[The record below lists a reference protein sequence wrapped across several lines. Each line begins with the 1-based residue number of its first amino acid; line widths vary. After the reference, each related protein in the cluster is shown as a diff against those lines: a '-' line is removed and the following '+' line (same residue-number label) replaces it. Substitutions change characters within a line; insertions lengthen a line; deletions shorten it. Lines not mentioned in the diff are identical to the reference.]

1 MKNNKKYIPNT
12 SYKNLLADTLTP
24 VGIYMRLRDKYP
36 GSILLESNEYGQRSN
51 SYSFI
56 CCNPVASIQLDYK
69 GIAIHTPDGDTIQQ
83 PLDNDYDLSQ
93 GLEDFKNLFQEDAAK
108 FPFPTNGLFGYLT
121 YDAVQFFENI
131 SFDRSK
137 ADDPAHIPLAN
148 YQVFQNVLVFDHYH
162 NQLHVFDHVYEDG
175 TPAMESLINTIEHRD
190 IARYDF
196 ATMQDEQSEMD
207 DGQFKQL
214 VRQGK
219 DHCKRGD
226 VFQIVLSRK
235 FSQGYKG
242 DDFMVYRQL
251 RAINPSPYLF
261 YFDYGNFRIFGS
273 SPEAQLLIKDNQAS
287 IQPIA
292 GTYKRTGDDT
302 ADLAAATALKKD
314 PKETAE
320 HVMLVDLAR
329 NDLSRHARN
338 VQVTDYQNIHFYS
351 HVIHMVSTVTGE
363 VEKGHRIELIGDT
376 FPAGT
381 LSGAPKYSAMQLI
394 DRYEKSARSFY
405 GGALGYL
412 GFDGSFN
419 HAIII
424 RTILSTKNKLYF
436 RAGAG
441 VVVDS
446 EEESENQEVY
456 NKTNALRKAIQ
467 QADENQN

>member
-1 MKNNKKYIPNT
+1 MKIFKPKT
-12 SYKNLLADTLTP
+12 SLRKILADTLTP

-56 CCNPVASIQLDYK
+56 CCNAVASFEIDYK
-69 GIAIHTPDGDTIQQ
+69 TITSTFPDGSITQLPFSRDF
-83 PLDNDYDLSQ
+83 DLTK
-93 GLEDFKNLFQEDAAK
+93 GLESFKNQFSHEIED
-108 FPFPTNGLFGYLT
+108 FPFPTNGLFGYLS
-121 YDAVQFFENI
+121 YDAVQLFEDI
-131 SFDRSK
+131 SFNEDK
-137 ADDPAHIPLAN
+137 IDPENSIPLVN

-162 NQLHVFDHVYEDG
+162 NQLYVFDHIYNDG
-175 TPAMESLINTIEHRD
+175 ISKMEGLVNAIEHRD

-196 ATMQDEQSEMD
+196 NASGSETSEMTD
-207 DGQFKQL
+207 SEFEKL
-214 VRQGK
+214 VIAGK
-219 DHCKRGD
+219 EHCKRGD
-226 VFQIVLSRK
+226 VFQMVLSRK
-235 FSQGYKG
+235 FEQEYKG
-242 DDFMVYRQL
+242 DDFNVYRQL

-273 SPEAQLLIKDNQAS
+273 SPEAQLLIQNDEAS

-292 GTYKRTGDDT
+292 GTYKRTGDDQ
-302 ADLAAATALKKD
+302 ADLAAATELKKD

-338 VQVTDYQNIHFYS
+338 VKVTDYQNIHFYS
-351 HVIHMVSTVTGE
+351 HVIHMVSKVTGTIAA
-363 VEKGHRIELIGDT
+363 KDRLSLIGDT

-381 LSGAPKYSAMQLI
+381 LSGAPKFSAMELI
-394 DRYEKSARSFY
+394 DKHEKSVRSFY
-405 GGALGYL
+405 GGAIGYL

-424 RTILSTKNKLYF
+424 RTILSSQNKLQY

-446 EEESENQEVY
+446 NPKNENQEVY
-456 NKTNALRKAIQ
+456 NKTNALRKAIK
-467 QADENQN
+467 QAHSL

>member
-1 MKNNKKYIPNT
+1 MSTYKPIT
-12 SYKNLLADTLTP
+12 SHQVILADTMTP

-56 CCNPVASIQLDYK
+56 CCNPVATFEIDYDQISIT
-69 GIAIHTPDGDTIQQ
+69 TPDLEVEEQDFST
-83 PLDNDYDLSQ
+83 DYDLVK
-93 GLEDFKNLFQEDAAK
+93 GLEKFKNRFDQGTK
-108 FPFPTNGLFGYLT
+108 GFSFPTNGLFGYLS
-121 YDAVQFFENI
+121 YDAVQLFENI
-131 SFDRSK
+131 AFSK
-137 ADDPAHIPLAN
+137 EKIDKETAIPLVH

-162 NQLHVFDHVYEDG
+162 NQLYVFDHVYENG
-175 TPAMESLINTIEHRD
+175 TPRMENLINIIQHRD
-190 IARYDF
+190 IARYGF
-196 ATMQDEQSEMD
+196 STNGPEESEMTD
-207 DGQFKQL
+207 ADFKQL
-214 VRQGK
+214 VEKGK
-219 DHCKRGD
+219 EHCKRGD

-235 FSQGYKG
+235 FTQAYKG
-242 DDFMVYRQL
+242 DDFNVYRQL

-273 SPEAQLLIKDNQAS
+273 SPEAQLLIKGDTAS

-292 GTYKRTGDDT
+292 GTYKRTGDDA
-302 ADLAAATALKKD
+302 ADLAAASALKKD

-329 NDLSRHARN
+329 NDLSRHARE

-351 HVIHMVSTVTGE
+351 HVIHMVSTVSGIIGE
-363 VEKGHRIELIGDT
+363 KDRIPLIGDT

-381 LSGAPKYSAMQLI
+381 LSGAPKYRAMQLI
-394 DRYEKSARSFY
+394 DSYENSAREFY
-405 GGALGYL
+405 GGAIGYL

-419 HAIII
+419 HAIVI
-424 RTILSTKNKLYF
+424 RTILSSNNRMQF

-446 EEESENQEVY
+446 NLENENQEVY

-467 QADENQN
+467 QADL

>member
-1 MKNNKKYIPNT
+1 MTKYKPSTAHKMI
-12 SYKNLLADTLTP
+12 LADTMTP

-56 CCNPVASIQLDYK
+56 CCNPVSTFEIDYAGISIT
-69 GIAIHTPDGDTIQQ
+69 TPDGKIEESNFST
-83 PLDNDYDLSQ
+83 DYNLVK
-93 GLEDFKNLFQEDAAK
+93 GLEDFKNRFDSGTSE

-121 YDAVQFFENI
+121 YDAVQLFENI
-131 SFDRSK
+131 EFNSDKVVDSES
-137 ADDPAHIPLAN
+137 IPLVH

-162 NQLHVFDHVYEDG
+162 NQLYVFDHVYENAA
-175 TPAMESLINTIEHRD
+175 PKLENLINIIQHRD
-190 IARYDF
+190 IAKYDF
-196 ATMQDEQSEMD
+196 ATNGPEESEMTD
-207 DGQFKQL
+207 EDFKHL
-214 VRQGK
+214 VEKGK
-219 DHCKRGD
+219 EHCKRGD

-235 FSQGYKG
+235 FSQKYKG
-242 DDFMVYRQL
+242 DDFNVYRQL

-273 SPEAQLLIKDNQAS
+273 SPEAQLLIRNDKAS

-292 GTYKRTGDDT
+292 GTYKRTGNDA
-302 ADLAAATALKKD
+302 ADLAAANELKKD

-329 NDLSRHARN
+329 NDLSRHARE
-338 VQVTDYQNIHFYS
+338 VEVTDYQNIHFYS
-351 HVIHMVSTVTGE
+351 HVIHMVSTVTGTIE
-363 VEKGHRIELIGDT
+363 EKDRIPLIGDT

-381 LSGAPKYSAMQLI
+381 LSGAPKFRAMQLI
-394 DRYEKSARSFY
+394 DQYEKSARQFY
-405 GGALGYL
+405 GGAIGYL

-424 RTILSTKNKLYF
+424 RTILSSNNTMQF

-441 VVVDS
+441 VVV
-446 EEESENQEVY
+446 ESNLENENQEVF

-467 QADENQN
+467 QANKA

>member
-1 MKNNKKYIPNT
+1 MNIFKPNT
-12 SYKNLLADTLTP
+12 SHQMILADTMTP

-56 CCNPVASIQLDYK
+56 CCNPVSTFEIDYSSIS
-69 GIAIHTPDGDTIQQ
+69 ITTPDGNLEEQEFST
-83 PLDNDYDLSQ
+83 DYDLAK
-93 GLEDFKNLFQEDAAK
+93 GLEKFKNRFDPGTAD
-108 FPFPTNGLFGYLT
+108 FPFPTNGLFGYLS
-121 YDAVQFFENI
+121 YDAVQLFENI
-131 SFDRSK
+131 EFDQTKVVDSES
-137 ADDPAHIPLAN
+137 IPLVH

-162 NQLHVFDHVYEDG
+162 NQLYIFDHVYEDG
-175 TPAMESLINTIEHRD
+175 TSKMENLINIIQHRD
-190 IARYDF
+190 IAKYDF
-196 ATMQDEQSEMD
+196 STDGVEESEMTD
-207 DGQFKQL
+207 ADFKQL
-214 VRQGK
+214 VEKGK
-219 DHCKRGD
+219 EHCKRGD

-235 FSQGYKG
+235 FTQAYKG
-242 DDFMVYRQL
+242 DDFNVYRQL

-273 SPEAQLLIKDNQAS
+273 SPEAQLLIKNDTAS

-292 GTYKRTGDDT
+292 GTYKRTGNDA
-302 ADLAAATALKKD
+302 ADLDAANELKKD

-329 NDLSRHARN
+329 NDLSRHARE
-338 VQVTDYQNIHFYS
+338 VKVTDYQNIHFYS
-351 HVIHMVSTVTGE
+351 HVIHMVSKVSGTIE
-363 VEKGHRIELIGDT
+363 EKDRIPLIGDT

-381 LSGAPKYSAMQLI
+381 LSGAPKYRAMQLI
-394 DRYEKSARSFY
+394 DQYEKSPRQFY
-405 GGALGYL
+405 GGAIGYL

-424 RTILSTKNKLYF
+424 RTILSSNNKMQF

-441 VVVDS
+441 VVV
-446 EEESENQEVY
+446 ESNLENENQEVF

-467 QADENQN
+467 QANN